1 MKMSVSHLKYL
12 RQRQKTRK
20 QLLNLPSERLDD
32 LGLSRQ
38 QADKEGRKQF
48 WQ

>member
-1 MKMSVSHLKYL
+1 MKRSLDYLKYL

-20 QLLNLPSERLDD
+20 QLLDLPNERLGD

-38 QADKEGRKQF
+38 QADNEGRKRF